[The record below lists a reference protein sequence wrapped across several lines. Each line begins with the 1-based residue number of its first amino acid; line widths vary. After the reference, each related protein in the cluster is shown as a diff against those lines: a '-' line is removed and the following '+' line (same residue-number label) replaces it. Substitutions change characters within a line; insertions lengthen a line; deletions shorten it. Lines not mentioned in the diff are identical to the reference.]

1 MIEDDQVGQTITYS
15 SMCYNVARLKT
26 QLLWFA
32 LLIFIIRSESRPVLS
47 QMEDE
52 ADRGWPQFLGP
63 SRDGKSSLQ
72 TDPSAWQEGL
82 SLVWRTKIG
91 SGYASPTVSD
101 GRLFIFD
108 RQKHLAR
115 LICYQAETGQPIWEF
130 NYPSDYEDLYGYDS
144 GPRVCPLVDQERVYV
159 FGAEGVLHCLTVAE
173 GKLIWS
179 VDTIKQFGV
188 VQNFFG
194 TGSSPIVIDQL
205 LIVQIGG
212 SPPGMAQ
219 NILQVKG
226 KLLGNGS
233 GIVAFNKLTGQVVY
247 QISDELASYASP
259 VLTTIGSREWGFAFM
274 RGGLVGFDPLQGKVN
289 FHFPWR
295 STKFESVNAASPV
308 IITDNTFEAK
318 LVFISES
325 YQIGSAVLR
334 VSGGGYSVVWQ
345 DLKERRDKSM
355 LLHWNT
361 PIHHGGYLYGCSG
374 RHSQGAELRCV
385 EAQTGKVMWSHPV
398 DERMSLTAVGDHII
412 GLGEY
417 GNLLLLRPNPTEFEL
432 QAYHSLSET
441 EGLKY
446 PAWAAPIVAYGFLYL
461 RGRDHVYCFDL
472 P

>member
-1 MIEDDQVGQTITYS
+1 MIEDDQVGQTVTDS
-15 SMCYNVARLKT
+15 GMCYNVARLKT

-47 QMEDE
+47 QMEDK
-52 ADRGWPQFLGP
+52 AHRGWPQFLGP

-82 SLVWRTKIG
+82 SLIWRTKVG

-144 GPRVCPLVDQERVYV
+144 GPRACPLVDQERVYV

-179 VDTIKQFGV
+179 VDTVKQFGV

-212 SPPGMAQ
+212 SPPGVAQ

-289 FHFPWR
+289 FRFPWR

-308 IITDNTFEAK
+308 IMTDNTLEAK

-325 YQIGSAVLR
+325 YQIGSTVLR
-334 VSGGGYSVVWQ
+334 VSGEGHSVVWQ
-345 DLKERRDKSM
+345 DSKERRDKSM

-361 PIHHGGYLYGCSG
+361 PIHHDGYLYGCSG

-385 EAQTGKVMWSHPV
+385 EAQTGKVTWSHPV

-417 GNLLLLRPNPTEFEL
+417 GNLLLVRPNPTEFEL

-441 EGLKY
+441 VGLKY

-461 RGRDHVYCFDL
+461 RGRDRVYCFDL